1 MKKLLMLFLTVVMVA
16 AALSGC
22 RMGSTPTDGTNATE
36 LTNATQPTTQP
47 TQAPTD
53 PTQTEPQLSG
63 SADSSSAKL
72 LEAIWSSYGEED
84 RFASYGG
91 TVENSVADA
100 PGDLDMTNTEELT
113 SKYLLPQSVLEQVEN
128 GASLVHLMNNNIFT
142 AAAFGMQQD
151 ADLKTAAKA
160 LRDNLQKTQWICG
173 QPDRLLV
180 AQVDGHLVMAFAAK
194 EAMDTFQQKLQA
206 VYPSANILYD
216 EAVTA

>member
-1 MKKLLMLFLTVVMVA
+1 MKKLLMLFLSFSLLA
-16 AALSGC
+16 AMLTGC
-22 RMGSTPTDGTNATE
+22 RMGSDPTDATNATDATVE
-36 LTNATQPTTQP
+36 TQPTTQP

-63 SADSSSAKL
+63 SAETSAATL
-72 LEAIWSSYGEED
+72 LAAIWSQYGEDE

-113 SKYLLPQSVLEQVEN
+113 SKYLLPHSVLEQVEN

-142 AAAFGMQQD
+142 AAAFGMKQD
-151 ADLKTAAKA
+151 ADMKTQAKA

-173 QPDRLLV
+173 QPDRLLI
-180 AQVDGHLVMAFAAK
+180 AQVDGHLLMVFAQK
-194 EAMDTFQQKLQA
+194 EAMETFQQKLQA
-206 VYPSANILYD
+206 VYPSASILYD

>member
-1 MKKLLMLFLTVVMVA
+1 MKKFLTLFLTFALVT

-22 RMGSTPTDGTNATE
+22 RMGADPTEGTDATNP
-36 LTNATQPTTQP
+36 TNATQPTTQP

-53 PTQTEPQLSG
+53 PTQTDPQLGG
-63 SADSSSAKL
+63 SATTTAARL
-72 LEAIWSSYGEED
+72 LNTIWTQYAQED

-100 PGDLDMTNTEELT
+100 PGDLDMQNTEELT

-142 AAAFGMQQD
+142 AAAFS
-151 ADLKTAAKA
+151 LKEGTDMKAPAKA

-173 QPDRLLV
+173 QPDRLLI
-180 AQVDGHLVMAFAAK
+180 AEVDGHLLMAFAQK
-194 EAMDTFQQKLQA
+194 EAMDTFRQNLQA
-206 VYPSANILYD
+206 AYQNVSILYD
-216 EAVTA
+216 EAVTT